1 MPFIQDE
8 NENHILDKNGNKI
21 EYTVVYEEIDP
32 QYKHREPIH
41 VNDDG
46 HLVWR
51 VFSVKIQ
58 TINSN
63 IQFFNSNIQSFNSN
77 IQFFNSNIQSFN
89 STQTFN
95 PSIQIC
101 NCSVQNFDP
110 SNQI

>member
-8 NENHILDKNGNKI
+8 SENHILDKNGNKI

-63 IQFFNSNIQSFNSN
+63 IQFFNSNIQSFNS
-77 IQFFNSNIQSFN
+77 
-89 STQTFN
+89 TQTFN

-101 NCSVQNFDP
+101 NCSVQTFDP